1 MMLFTAVVTFGF
13 AFKESPLEN
22 LRRFAG
28 YGSVFTISTVILTL
42 TRSRDDI
49 VLLAVAIVL
58 YILIQRRIVPL
69 VFGLVVFGIG
79 IGLNIDQIFHT
90 FQTLVSQGNPRF
102 QVWLDGIQFY
112 GLELLTGVGQVNNQ
126 FTAATNPYDSSYF
139 RILLQVGIGGLALFL
154 LVNVQTVLRLG
165 ASLISEKDY
174 CQETLWVSLLVVLG
188 TFAFGVNLLIFP
200 FSLYYWFVLTLSIR
214 FYSDVV
220 GGNEPSPTSRSSEM

>member
-1 MMLFTAVVTFGF
+1 
-13 AFKESPLEN
+13 
-22 LRRFAG
+22 
-28 YGSVFTISTVILTL
+28 
-42 TRSRDDI
+42 
-49 VLLAVAIVL
+49 
-58 YILIQRRIVPL
+58 
-69 VFGLVVFGIG
+69 
-79 IGLNIDQIFHT
+79 
-90 FQTLVSQGNPRF
+90 
-102 QVWLDGIQFY
+102 
-112 GLELLTGVGQVNNQ
+112 LTGVGQVNNQ